1 MIHDR
6 ALTVE
11 ATRINYVWL
20 LPLLEWPFGQVVG
33 DLPQAL
39 NDRGLPEP
47 VEARDVSFR
56 EIVAT
61 GLGSGST
68 CWIALAVGWIEQGFP
83 LDAGLVALI
92 DLLVERKEA
101 DQRTRHRA
109 FTLARRWA
117 RATGNGEP

>member
-68 CWIALAVGWIEQGFP
+68 CWIALAVGWIERGVS
-83 LDAGLVALI
+83 LG
-92 DLLVERKEA
+92 RG
-101 DQRTRHRA
+101 
-109 FTLARRWA
+109 ARRADRPAGREEGGRSADEAPGVHPGPSMGQGHWQW
-117 RATGNGEP
+117 